1 MFGKNLFLIFVI
13 VTSYCGYEFYLYKE
27 CMYCAEDLYKME
39 DLFYKDKNFEA
50 LFGDD
55 DSAQGFITLVGK
67 YLNPNNNNNVMFYSG
82 LCLKNIGYY
91 DSALQY
97 LLPLE
102 QKYIADKIVTYRL
115 LGCIGDI
122 YVQLKKYTDAE
133 IYYNKAINCGY
144 YCDSDK
150 LVYLFKLIRLYEHL
164 DLHKKAYNLIDDFIS
179 QHSKTQKYKELV
191 DEKRKLEIEI
201 NKVQSNPI
209 LENNNINDNRF
220 IPDTDD
226 TIKTDTNDDIT
237 HNTDNMQ
244 YNSFDNIE
252 QNTNKSI

>member
-1 MFGKNLFLIFVI
+1 MFQADIPGMAVYGHEKSRFNQMLLSDKGGGTMKHIFYSLILVFAVVCHAAFDDVVYGPARNTA
-13 VTSYCGYEFYLYKE
+13 VTEKYLLPGWVDIDNNGE
-27 CMYCAEDLYKME
+27 
-39 DLFYKDKNFEA
+39 DKNFEA

-209 LENNNINDNRF
+209 L
-220 IPDTDD
+220 
-226 TIKTDTNDDIT
+226 
-237 HNTDNMQ
+237 
-244 YNSFDNIE
+244 
-252 QNTNKSI
+252 